1 METEEILFVKV
12 TPPPSSRPDEAQTQE
27 PWYIYVPN
35 RETVEAQIVECYRNY
50 SKGTKIEVLECTVK
64 HCTKAD
70 VVVNW

>member
-1 METEEILFVKV
+1 METEEILFIRV
-12 TPPPSSRPDEAQTQE
+12 TPPPREIAHE
-27 PWYIYVPN
+27 PRYIYVPN

-64 HCTKAD
+64 HCTTAD